1 MKKLSKGV
9 IACIIVGALVVW
21 MIISYNG
28 MVSLEESV
36 TTEWANVQTQ
46 YQRRSDLVPNLVNT
60 VKGYAQ
66 HESETLENLVSARA
80 KATQITVDAE
90 SLTPEKMQQIQEAQ
104 GELTSALG
112 KLLAI
117 TENYPDLKANQ
128 NFSEL
133 QAQLEGTENRIAESR
148 RLYNEKVKAYNVGIR
163 RFPASMVAGI
173 FGFEKKIPFE
183 ADAAAQ
189 QAPQVNY

>member
-80 KATQITVDAE
+80 KATQITVDSE

-189 QAPQVNY
+189 QAPQVNF

>member
-189 QAPQVNY
+189 QAPQVNF